1 MASVRDLKKDID
13 LIMSLALSDCFYVI
27 EYNSNVDQDAVYKI
41 AGEIVTAHRE
51 LRLRAIHPD
60 GKDNPKLV
68 KLYYKGLVNDMLKA
82 ADAALEKLSK
92 EVQKVA
98 QKN

>member
-1 MASVRDLKKDID
+1 MASVRNLKKDID
-13 LIMSLALSDCFYVI
+13 LIMSMALSDCFYVM
-27 EYNSNVDQDAVYKI
+27 EYNTQVDQETIYKI

-68 KLYYKGLVNDMLKA
+68 KNYYKTLVGDMLKA

-92 EVQKVA
+92 EVQRVA
-98 QKN
+98 QNN

>member
-1 MASVRDLKKDID
+1 MASIRNLKKDID
-13 LIMSLALSDCFYVI
+13 LIMSLTLSDCFYVL
-27 EYNSNVDQDAVYKI
+27 EYNQKVNQDAVYKI
-41 AGEIVTAHRE
+41 AGEVVTAHRE

-68 KLYYKGLVNDMLKA
+68 KEYYKSLVNDMLKA

-92 EVQKVA
+92 EVKKA
-98 QKN
+98 AS